1 MLRFFDKLAHGQGIR
16 SDSGHIKG
24 SRHKVTKAVTKQS
37 GISGTAKPYFTS
49 ETCSAFST
57 SWLMGKAS
65 DLIPAIS
72 RAHATRSQKQSQN
85 KAALAARQNLISR
98 RRHAPLFRQAGSW
111 ARHRNESRVL
121 APPSIV
127 RDGPLAALA
136 GLAAGQGLML
146 DCQERGF
153 TRRTRYLFDWVQ
165 VGNQTEN
172 VAAHPPRAADFLS
185 AALRHGMV
193 QPTRVRTE

>member
-1 MLRFFDKLAHGQGIR
+1 MPVPGGLGGWTVTNIAPKLVEAELKRRFN
-16 SDSGHIKG
+16 SGARDFG
-24 SRHKVTKAVTKQS
+24 A
-37 GISGTAKPYFTS
+37 
-49 ETCSAFST
+49 
-57 SWLMGKAS
+57 
-65 DLIPAIS
+65 IPAIS

-172 VAAHPPRAADFLS
+172 VAAHPPRAAEFLS

>member
-1 MLRFFDKLAHGQGIR
+1 MI
-16 SDSGHIKG
+16 
-24 SRHKVTKAVTKQS
+24 SRRPGAAAGCVPAQNERRVR
-37 GISGTAKPYFTS
+37 S
-49 ETCSAFST
+49 ETGRWQSRSRLKPDGGRVGGIETPVQFRAGDF
-57 SWLMGKAS
+57 GA
-65 DLIPAIS
+65 IPAIS

-85 KAALAARQNLISR
+85 KAALAARQNLISC

-172 VAAHPPRAADFLS
+172 VPAHPQRAADFLL
-185 AALRHGMV
+185 AALRHGIV
-193 QPTRVRTE
+193 RPTRVRTE